1 VSRAKKA
8 KQAMT
13 HVGIVARSA
22 SRDAVRTASEL
33 ADWLRRRG
41 LEVAMDQPS
50 LRARQLSDVAPF
62 DEAFSYDL
70 VVVLGGDGTLLSVAR
85 AVARGVAILG
95 VNLGRLGFLT
105 ELTRSEL
112 YPSLVRVLAGDY
124 EIEERSFFD
133 VEIERPNGS
142 VSRFQAFNDAVIA
155 KAALAHMIELRLEI
169 DSRLVS
175 VFRADGLIMSTP
187 NGSTAYNLSAGG
199 PIVHPTLAAAVL
211 TPICAHTLSLR
222 PIVVPDGGNE
232 EGTLVEVSEKTRRH
246 CIMLENCCYG
256 YNEMLVLNLVK
267 AGRLGRLTHGECA
280 YIHDLRE
287 LLLSDEGEGLWRRY
301 PHLQLDG
308 NLYPTHGLGPVANYM
323 GINRGD
329 RFDYLVSMSSLEAG
343 LTEYRDEHLA
353 PADPKRQE
361 RYRTGDMN
369 TSLIKTALGRTVM
382 LQHDVVSPRPY
393 SRINMISGTRGTFA
407 DYPARIM
414 IEGQPEGDA
423 WAGLDGYREAFES
436 PLWKRMGEIAR
447 KLGGHGGMDFIM
459 NYRLVQC
466 MREGLVPD
474 MDVYDA
480 AAWSAPGPLSVTSV
494 KKGSRPVDVPDF
506 TRGAWRAP
514 RPVMG

>member
-1 VSRAKKA
+1 MHESDDGNLSRRDFLGAGVTAAAAVNLLPGTALAGDGSKA
-8 KQAMT
+8 DRMIG
-13 HVGIVARSA
+13 VPFA
-22 SRDAVRTASEL
+22 SRDVVRIGLIGVGGRGRSLLRDLLAIDGVRVTAL
-33 ADWLRRRG
+33 C
-41 LEVAMDQPS
+41 
-50 LRARQLSDVAPF
+50 
-62 DEAFSYDL
+62 DL
-70 VVVLGGDGTLLSVAR
+70 VPAHAARGAEMVKEAGQPTAPAVFDGSDRVWERLVAR
-85 AVARGVAILG
+85 DDLDIVYIATPWNWHVPMAVGAMRQG
-95 VNLGRLGFLT
+95 
-105 ELTRSEL
+105 
-112 YPSLVRVLAGDY
+112 
-124 EIEERSFFD
+124 
-133 VEIERPNGS
+133 
-142 VSRFQAFNDAVIA
+142 
-155 KAALAHMIELRLEI
+155 KH
-169 DSRLVS
+169 
-175 VFRADGLIMSTP
+175 
-187 NGSTAYNLSAGG
+187 
-199 PIVHPTLAAAVL
+199 AAVEVPAA
-211 TPICAHTLSLR
+211 TTL
-222 PIVVPDGGNE
+222 DDCW
-232 EGTLVEVSEKTRRH
+232 TLVNVSEKTRRH

-256 YNEMLVLNLVK
+256 YNELLVLNLVK
-267 AGRLGRLTHGECA
+267 AGKLGRLTHGECA

-323 GINRGD
+323 AINRGD

-353 PADPKRQE
+353 LSDPKRQE

-423 WAGLDGYREAFES
+423 WAGLDNYQAAFES

-466 MREGLVPD
+466 LREGLVPD

-480 AAWSAPGPLSVTSV
+480 AAWSAPGPLSVLSV
-494 KKGSRPVDVPDF
+494 RQGSKPVDVPDF
-506 TRGAWRAP
+506 TRGAWRTA

>member
-1 VSRAKKA
+1 MHES
-8 KQAMT
+8 
-13 HVGIVARSA
+13 
-22 SRDAVRTASEL
+22 D
-33 ADWLRRRG
+33 DRG
-41 LEVAMDQPS
+41 LSRRD
-50 LRARQLSDVAPF
+50 F
-62 DEAFSYDL
+62 
-70 VVVLGGDGTLLSVAR
+70 LGA
-85 AVARGVAILG
+85 GV
-95 VNLGRLGFLT
+95 
-105 ELTRSEL
+105 
-112 YPSLVRVLAGDY
+112 
-124 EIEERSFFD
+124 
-133 VEIERPNGS
+133 
-142 VSRFQAFNDAVIA
+142 
-155 KAALAHMIELRLEI
+155 
-169 DSRLVS
+169 
-175 VFRADGLIMSTP
+175 
-187 NGSTAYNLSAGG
+187 TA
-199 PIVHPTLAAAVL
+199 AAAVSL
-211 TPICAHTLSLR
+211 LPGTSLADEGPQADRMTGVPFAPRDVVRIGLIGIGGRGRSLLRDLLAIDGVRITALCDLVPAHAARGAEMVREAGQPTAPAVFDGSDSIWEQLVARDDLDIVYIATPWNWH
-222 PIVVPDGGNE
+222 VPMAVGAMRQGKHAAVEVPAATTVDDCW
-232 EGTLVEVSEKTRRH
+232 TLVNVSEKTRRH

-267 AGRLGRLTHGECA
+267 AGTLGRLTHGECA

-323 GINRGD
+323 AINRGD

-343 LTEYRDEHLA
+343 LTEYRDAHLA

-407 DYPARIM
+407 DYPPRIM

-423 WAGLDGYREAFES
+423 WAGLDGYTEAFES

-466 MREGLVPD
+466 LRDGLVPD

-480 AAWSAPGPLSVTSV
+480 AAWSAPGPLSVLSV
-494 KKGSRPVDVPDF
+494 TKGSKPVEVPDF
-506 TRGAWRAP
+506 TRGAWRTT

>member
-1 VSRAKKA
+1 MHESDDGNLSRRDFLGAGVTAAAAVNLLPGTALAGDGSKA
-8 KQAMT
+8 DRMIG
-13 HVGIVARSA
+13 VPFA
-22 SRDAVRTASEL
+22 SRDVVRIGLIGVGGRGRSLLRDLLAIDGVRVTAL
-33 ADWLRRRG
+33 C
-41 LEVAMDQPS
+41 
-50 LRARQLSDVAPF
+50 
-62 DEAFSYDL
+62 DL
-70 VVVLGGDGTLLSVAR
+70 VPAHAARGAEMVKEAGQPTAPAVFDGSDGIWERLVAR
-85 AVARGVAILG
+85 DDLDIVYIATPWNWHVPMAVGAMRQG
-95 VNLGRLGFLT
+95 
-105 ELTRSEL
+105 
-112 YPSLVRVLAGDY
+112 
-124 EIEERSFFD
+124 
-133 VEIERPNGS
+133 
-142 VSRFQAFNDAVIA
+142 
-155 KAALAHMIELRLEI
+155 KH
-169 DSRLVS
+169 
-175 VFRADGLIMSTP
+175 
-187 NGSTAYNLSAGG
+187 
-199 PIVHPTLAAAVL
+199 AAVEVPAA
-211 TPICAHTLSLR
+211 TTL
-222 PIVVPDGGNE
+222 DDCW
-232 EGTLVEVSEKTRRH
+232 TLVNVSEKTRRH

-256 YNEMLVLNLVK
+256 YNELLVLNLVK
-267 AGRLGRLTHGECA
+267 AGKLGRLTHGECA

-323 GINRGD
+323 AINRGD

-353 PADPKRQE
+353 PSDPKRQE

-423 WAGLDGYREAFES
+423 WAGLDNYQAAFES

-466 MREGLVPD
+466 LREGLVPD

-480 AAWSAPGPLSVTSV
+480 AAWSAPGPLSVLSV
-494 KKGSRPVDVPDF
+494 RQGSKPVDVPDF
-506 TRGAWRAP
+506 TRGAWRTV